1 MSGSIQ
7 ISSASRD
14 SPPPP
19 PYDHRFGLG
28 AWYYSW
34 DCSSGCVWDPD
45 AILDFKQ
52 GVKVQHTPG
61 FVAPDVF
68 WNPGFLAPPDG
79 EADEEATA
87 AAVSAALSLLGLDEL
102 PTSEAC
108 HPARAPLRSIPY
120 ARRPVGPTRTC
131 ALLLVAQAAID
142 EAFQAGAEALDE
154 ALGQNLLEGKLR
166 PGDQRLVAE
175 IFRSMFDACAVLNK
189 AVAD

>member
-1 MSGSIQ
+1 M
-7 ISSASRD
+7 
-14 SPPPP
+14 
-19 PYDHRFGLG
+19 
-28 AWYYSW
+28 
-34 DCSSGCVWDPD
+34 
-45 AILDFKQ
+45 
-52 GVKVQHTPG
+52 
-61 FVAPDVF
+61 APDVF

>member
-1 MSGSIQ
+1 M
-7 ISSASRD
+7 RLR
-14 SPPPP
+14 PPTPTP
-19 PYDHRFGLG
+19 RRRFGLG

-68 WNPGFLAPPDG
+68 WNPGFLAPP
-79 EADEEATA
+79 EEATA

-108 HPARAPLRSIPY
+108 RPARAPLRSIPY

-142 EAFQAGAEALDE
+142 EAFQAGAEAL
-154 ALGQNLLEGKLR
+154 AQNLFEGKLR
-166 PGDQRLVAE
+166 PGDQRVAVE
-175 IFRSMFDACAVLNK
+175 ILRSMFDACAVLNK

>member
-1 MSGSIQ
+1 M
-7 ISSASRD
+7 RLR
-14 SPPPP
+14 PPTPTP
-19 PYDHRFGLG
+19 RRRFGLG

-120 ARRPVGPTRTC
+120 ARRPVGPTVRPTRTC

-142 EAFQAGAEALDE
+142 EAFQAGAEAL
-154 ALGQNLLEGKLR
+154 AQNLFEGKLR
-166 PGDQRLVAE
+166 PGDQRVAVE
-175 IFRSMFDACAVLNK
+175 ILRSMFDACAVLNK
-189 AVAD
+189 AVAN

>member
-1 MSGSIQ
+1 M
-7 ISSASRD
+7 
-14 SPPPP
+14 
-19 PYDHRFGLG
+19 
-28 AWYYSW
+28 
-34 DCSSGCVWDPD
+34 
-45 AILDFKQ
+45 
-52 GVKVQHTPG
+52 
-61 FVAPDVF
+61 APDVF

-142 EAFQAGAEALDE
+142 EAFQAGAEALR
-154 ALGQNLLEGKLR
+154 QNLFEGKLR
-166 PGDQRLVAE
+166 PGDQRVAVE
-175 IFRSMFDACAVLNK
+175 ILRSMFDACAVLNK

>member
-1 MSGSIQ
+1 M
-7 ISSASRD
+7 RLR
-14 SPPPP
+14 PPTPTP
-19 PYDHRFGLG
+19 RRRFGLG

-61 FVAPDVF
+61 FVAPRDF
-68 WNPGFLAPPDG
+68 KNPGFLAPP
-79 EADEEATA
+79 EEATA